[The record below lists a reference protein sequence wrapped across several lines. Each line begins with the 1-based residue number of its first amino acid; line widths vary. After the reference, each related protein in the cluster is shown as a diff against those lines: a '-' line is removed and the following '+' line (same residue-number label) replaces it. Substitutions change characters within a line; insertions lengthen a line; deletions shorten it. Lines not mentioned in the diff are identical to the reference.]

1 MQVDGGGRKGR
12 RGGRGELKMGVCLWS
27 MCVTRM
33 CTWGMMVSAY
43 LCECER

>member
-12 RGGRGELKMGVCLWS
+12 RGGRGELKMGVCLRS

-33 CTWGMMVSAY
+33 CT
-43 LCECER
+43 